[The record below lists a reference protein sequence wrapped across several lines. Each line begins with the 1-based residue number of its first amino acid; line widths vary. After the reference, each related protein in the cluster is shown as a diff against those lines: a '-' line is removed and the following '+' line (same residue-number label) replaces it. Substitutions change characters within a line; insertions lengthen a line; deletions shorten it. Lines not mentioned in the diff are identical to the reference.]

1 LLKWFRRTAQVEAA
15 LNGLSLSAPW
25 ARPDAALASQAGGF
39 FKLTNTGAA
48 DRLVAAA
55 SPLAEKVEIHAIKV
69 VGRDIR
75 MRALPDGLRIPAE
88 STIELK
94 PRGYHLLLMGL
105 KAPLAPGSK
114 LPVTLT
120 FERAGRMEV
129 ELVVEEPGLVGTEI
143 LDEEAYRR

>member
-1 LLKWFRRTAQVEAA
+1 MLKWFRRAAQPEAA
-15 LNGLSLSAPW
+15 LNGLSLRAPW
-25 ARPDAALASQAGGF
+25 ARPNAALLTQVGGF
-39 FKLTNTGAA
+39 FTLTNTGAA

-55 SPLAEKVEIHAIKV
+55 SPLAEKVEIHAIQV
-69 VGRDIR
+69 VGPDIR
-75 MRALPDGLRIPAE
+75 MRALPDGLPIPAE

-105 KAPLAPGSK
+105 EAPPAVGSK

-120 FERAGRMEV
+120 FEQAGRMEI
-129 ELVVEEPGLVGTEI
+129 ELTVGEPGLVGIEI